1 MLPPRLPGP
10 AIPGRPSVAAV
21 PGAPSL
27 RSRLFELYL
36 RLARRKQRDHHLAER
51 IAGGWHPQHA
61 EPPLWLHLRHRVER
75 RRVFG
80 CTVWTLAPAGP
91 PRPPHV
97 LFLHGGAYVNGLVGA
112 YWRFLARLADA
123 TGGTLV
129 IPEYPLAPA
138 HHPPE
143 VLRLVLTLYR
153 ELGAAAAGTGI
164 AVMGA
169 SSGGGIA
176 LALAQQLRRQ
186 HLPPPGRLV
195 LVSPW
200 LDASMCNPALVG
212 ANRRDPLLDL
222 DGLGVA
228 GRLYAGD
235 RAADDPLVSPIYG
248 SLAGLPPT
256 TVLVGTHDLLLPDAR
271 RFRDLALAAGVA
283 LDYQEYPGM
292 VHEWTLAPIP
302 EAAHARARIAAALR
316 AVAAAPPG
324 TSPVPSVGQP

>member
-1 MLPPRLPGP
+1 MLLPRSPGP
-10 AIPGRPSVAAV
+10 AAAGPRPPGPP
-21 PGAPSL
+21 PGTPSL
-27 RSRLFELYL
+27 RARLFELYL

-51 IAGGWHPQHA
+51 IAGGWQPQHA

-97 LFLHGGAYVNGLVGA
+97 LFLHGGAYVNGLTGA
-112 YWRFLARLADA
+112 YWRFLARLADE
-123 TGGTLV
+123 TGGTLL

-153 ELGAAAAGTGI
+153 ELAAAAAGSGV
-164 AVMGA
+164 AVVGA

-176 LALAQQLRRQ
+176 LVLAQQLRRR
-186 HLPPPGRLV
+186 HLPRPDRLV

-271 RFRDLALAAGVA
+271 RFRDLALAAGVD

-292 VHEWTLAPIP
+292 VHEWTLAPLP
-302 EAAHARARIAAALR
+302 EARRARARIAAALV
-316 AVAAAPPG
+316 AAAAAPPG
-324 TSPVPSVGQP
+324 TPLPPSVARP